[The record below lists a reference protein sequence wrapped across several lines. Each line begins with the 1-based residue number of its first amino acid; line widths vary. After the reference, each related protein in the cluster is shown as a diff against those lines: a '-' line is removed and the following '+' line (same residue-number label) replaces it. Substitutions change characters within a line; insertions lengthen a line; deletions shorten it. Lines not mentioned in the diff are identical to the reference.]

1 MDKQAHEFFK
11 LNAKYQ
17 VAPGSTASELLNDAN
32 CLMGVVRDSLA
43 TLAMTIDVAGDG
55 GDITNERG
63 FCQLLWGLSY
73 LAEMGNNAAGAAHSI
88 VLSAGAGDRHD

>member
-11 LNAKYQ
+11 LNATYQ
-17 VAPGSTASELLNDAN
+17 VAPGATVDRLLEDATT
-32 CLMGVVRDSLA
+32 LMGVVSGSLTA
-43 TLAMTIDVAGDG
+43 LAMSIDVAGDG

-88 VLSAGAGDRHD
+88 VLTAGAGEQS